1 MRSPLPKMLRR
12 PILPTALATAALLIL
27 AAAAIACVSATGD
40 VDVDVAVDTGRPYRI
55 GVMDSLTGAGETY
68 GTAIWQAKQLAAD
81 EINAA
86 GGINGRMLELVVADG
101 MCNAAGATAG
111 YRRLTDVSG
120 VKIILGA
127 SCSTS
132 TLTAAPLAQA
142 DGVAMLSASATH
154 PDVAGVGDYIFRTA
168 LSGRQVGIAA
178 GNAMWADG
186 VRNLATITENTDYAR
201 GLNEVAAARFAELG
215 GSITA
220 AEMFESGRTDF
231 TPLLESLM
239 ASNPDA
245 IYLVPQ
251 SDQSG
256 GSVIRDA
263 RAVGY
268 DGPIYAEVVTMGRE
282 SLNIAGDAA
291 VGVKAVMVAL
301 PDDRPK
307 VRELMTSF
315 AARYGYTPQPWF
327 VSSAYDTVYLASE
340 CLKQTG
346 DDQDA
351 AGFRDCLNDI
361 TWSGVISDDYS
372 FDADGEIVGLSPSI
386 VEPLP
391 VAERTPANHGIRIT
405 GPAPAAP

>member
-1 MRSPLPKMLRR
+1 MLFPLPKMLRR
-12 PILPTALATAALLIL
+12 SILLRSILTTAALLIL
-27 AAAAIACVSATGD
+27 ATAAIAC
-40 VDVDVAVDTGRPYRI
+40 AVDPGDADAGPYRI

-142 DGVAMLSASATH
+142 DGVVMLSASATH
-154 PDVAGVGDYIFRTA
+154 PDVSGVGDYIFRTA
-168 LSGRQVGIAA
+168 LSGRQVGIDA
-178 GNAMWADG
+178 GNTMWADG
-186 VRNLATITENTDYAR
+186 VRNLATITENTDYAS
-201 GLNEVAAARFAELG
+201 GLNQVATARFAELG
-215 GSITA
+215 GSVTA

-231 TPLLESLM
+231 RPLLESLL
-239 ASNPDA
+239 AANPDA
-245 IYLVPQ
+245 LYLVPQ

-263 RAVGY
+263 RELGY
-268 DGPIYAEVVTMGRE
+268 AGPIYAEVVTMGRE
-282 SLNIAGDAA
+282 SLSIAGDAA
-291 VGVKAVMVAL
+291 VGVKAIMVAL
-301 PDDRPK
+301 GHDRPK
-307 VRELMTSF
+307 VRELMTDF

-327 VSSAYDTVYLASE
+327 TSSAYDNVYLAAE

-361 TWSGVISDDYS
+361 SWSGAISDNYS
-372 FDADGEIVGLSPSI
+372 FDANGEIVGLSTSI

-391 VAERTPANHGIRIT
+391 VSERTAENHGIRIT
-405 GPAPAAP
+405 GPSPAAP